1 MLFEGTTVD
10 RATFAGGTGWELKP
24 EGACRGEVCV
34 PLPGGVDGD
43 TVEVAAVAQ
52 RLGMPIVGD
61 EASGLSA
68 LGPATVSGRAL
79 ATTAAPDLELPLV
92 LSDDTWRLA
101 DQRGRRTVIVA
112 WAPW

>member
-10 RATFAGGTGWELKP
+10 RSTFAASTGWELKP

-43 TVEVAAVAQ
+43 TVEVSAVAE
-52 RLGMPIVGD
+52 RLGMPVVSD
-61 EASGLSA
+61 DPSGLFA
-68 LGPATVSGRAL
+68 LGPATISGRAL
-79 ATTAAPDLELPLV
+79 ATATAPDLELPLV
-92 LSDDTWRLA
+92 LSDSTWRLA